1 MVLFDVGFCFV
12 YIAFL
17 LLLPF
22 DISKVML
29 LILGFSTGVL
39 VDVFYDTIGI
49 HAAAC
54 TLLAYIRPYV
64 IMFTTPRGG
73 YEANMRLS
81 LQGMGNDWFIP
92 YILILTF
99 IHHSVLFFLEA
110 IQLDLFLF
118 TLSKAVSSTL
128 FTCVVIVLV
137 QYLFY
142 SSKSRSSY

>member
-22 DISKVML
+22 DISRVML

-64 IMFTTPRGG
+64 IMVTTPRGG
-73 YEANMRLS
+73 YETNMRLS

-118 TLSKAVSSTL
+118 TLLKVVSSTL
-128 FTCVVIVLV
+128 FTCVVIVLI

>member
-1 MVLFDVGFCFV
+1 MNSKDIFQHTFYFIIYITLQVILIRNMVLFDVGFCFV

-29 LILGFSTGVL
+29 LILGFSTGLL

-73 YEANMRLS
+73 YEANMR
-81 LQGMGNDWFIP
+81 
-92 YILILTF
+92 
-99 IHHSVLFFLEA
+99 
-110 IQLDLFLF
+110 
-118 TLSKAVSSTL
+118 
-128 FTCVVIVLV
+128 
-137 QYLFY
+137 
-142 SSKSRSSY
+142 